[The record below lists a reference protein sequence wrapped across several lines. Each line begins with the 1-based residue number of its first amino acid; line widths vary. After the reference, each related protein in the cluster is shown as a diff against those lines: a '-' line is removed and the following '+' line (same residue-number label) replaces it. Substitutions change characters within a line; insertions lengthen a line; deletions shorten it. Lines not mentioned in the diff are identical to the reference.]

1 MTYRILGNGEPVR
14 LLVAG
19 LHGSEWKD
27 TSDILENIRAPKEG
41 TLAVIPVVSK
51 GNYVSTL
58 DDTYFTG
65 IGQPIIEAVEG
76 LRPCIYIELHSYSAK
91 NLAALTDPD
100 RLNISGVP
108 PFSRLDHD
116 VLLGSV
122 GPFIRR
128 KYFPPQALCLTFEI
142 QKDNSLSKL
151 HASELIDIVKECI
164 SKEEFIRFMFGRYPK
179 QAENVIRDY
188 RNFYG
193 MQDNLEMFMKKQV
206 GRDRK

>member
-1 MTYRILGNGEPVR
+1 MAYRTLGNGEPVR
-14 LLVAG
+14 LFVAG

-27 TSDILENIRAPKEG
+27 TSDILENIRPPKKG
-41 TLAVIPVVSK
+41 TLAVIPVVST

-65 IGQPIIEAVEG
+65 IGQPVIKAVEE
-76 LRPCIYIELHSYSAK
+76 LHPCIYIELHSYSAK
-91 NLAALTDPD
+91 NLATLTDPE
-100 RLNISGVP
+100 RLERSGVP
-108 PFSRLDHD
+108 AFSRLDHD

-142 QKDNSLSKL
+142 QKDNLLSKQ
-151 HASELIDIVKECI
+151 HASELVHIVKECT
-164 SKEEFIRFMFGRYPK
+164 SKEEFIRFMFNRYPR
-179 QAENVIRDY
+179 QAENVIKDY

-193 MQDNLEMFMKKQV
+193 LQEDLEMFMKKEV
-206 GRDRK
+206 ERDR